1 MKRREPQ
8 ISGTGMFLVTMGTVV
23 GLGLWMAAI
32 FGLGNT
38 ITHENMSK
46 LPAISVDPNV
56 SSSGSSTGNSTGSGT
71 TGSGGGTSTA
81 TSSGGPNGMP
91 FAVSQPANTKLM
103 ATSMP
108 GFAIFQNTCAT
119 CHGTGLQGV
128 IGPELLGIGNVA
140 TEAKLLSTV
149 KSGFPSMMPPAGGL
163 TNVADVKKVVA
174 WLMQQKQK

>member
-1 MKRREPQ
+1 VKRREPQ

-46 LPAISVDPNV
+46 LPAITVDPNV
-56 SSSGSSTGNSTGSGT
+56 SSGGSSSGSGGT
-71 TGSGGGTSTA
+71 SSGGGTSTA
-81 TSSGGPNGMP
+81 TSSGGPNGLP

-108 GFAIFQNTCAT
+108 GFAIFQTTCST

-128 IGPELLGIGNVA
+128 VGPELLGIGNVA
-140 TEAKLLSTV
+140 TEAKLLSAV

-163 TNVADVKKVVA
+163 TNPADVQKVVA